1 MTLICYV
8 EAVKIKLILL
18 HVLLYILFFHV
29 CVHVGCEREGVRVRK
44 AEAIILFMFFEFL
57 ACILDQLSVYLDLHN
72 SSLYFARFTCTV
84 SSFTFHGLLF
94 YFRNILFMN

>member
-1 MTLICYV
+1 MFVYM
-8 EAVKIKLILL
+8 
-18 HVLLYILFFHV
+18 YMYMYMWM
-29 CVHVGCEREGVRVRK
+29 HVGCEREGVRERK
-44 AEAIILFMFFEFL
+44 AEAIILFVFFEFL
-57 ACILDQLSVYLDLHN
+57 ACTLDLLSVYLDLHN